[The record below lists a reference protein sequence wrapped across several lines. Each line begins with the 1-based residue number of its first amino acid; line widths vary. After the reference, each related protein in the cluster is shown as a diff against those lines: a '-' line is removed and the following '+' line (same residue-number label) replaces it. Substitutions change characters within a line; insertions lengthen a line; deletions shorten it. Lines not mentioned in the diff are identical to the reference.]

1 MHRHLVAISFFL
13 AVHVLGGVAQAQ
25 DVINLD
31 VRYGVGVNAY
41 NRLNSSSL
49 APHYAHL
56 SASYLFLEVGP
67 LQMGPALAYRMGFNH
82 RDTTASYNEI
92 EVDDVPVL
100 DMQHS
105 LRPAWVVYG
114 RPNVHFAWSAWGGVS
129 FVFGQPDVGGE
140 ILDALTDE
148 GADERYVQE
157 PDSYFV
163 WGLEVGGS
171 ASYFLTAGFALTL
184 GAQYSFF
191 YGIDPVHVISFDLGL
206 LFSFEVM

>member
-13 AVHVLGGVAQAQ
+13 AFHVLGGVAQAQ

-31 VRYGVGVNAY
+31 VRYGVGVSAY
-41 NRLNSSSL
+41 NRLNDSAL

-56 SASYLFLEVGP
+56 SASYLFLEAGP
-67 LQMGPALAYRMGFNH
+67 IQMGPALAYRLGFNN
-82 RDTTASYNEI
+82 RDLQVRWEGEDLGEHPT
-92 EVDDVPVL
+92 L
-100 DMQHS
+100 DLQHS

-114 RPNVHFAWSAWGGVS
+114 RPNVHFAWSAWGGVA
-129 FVFGQPDVGGE
+129 FAFGQPDVKGVE
-140 ILDALTDE
+140 EEVLLDAE
-148 GADERYVQE
+148 ISEQFIPQPE
-157 PDSYFV
+157 SYFV

-206 LFSFEVM
+206 TFSFEVL